1 MLQQF
6 LWQYQNTYSVNPRP
20 KYLRYT
26 VRCHPGSL
34 SSKDLWVT
42 KYRPRV
48 VFTRSYWN
56 KRDYCFFSKMS
67 FGCETGNLSI
77 LTLSKLHPPIIMWKT
92 NSLGELAYFAN
103 SNGSQNVAKMDDI
116 PQAYPYTNHYSLN
129 SCPSSSQELDYTTNG
144 FFDMPNAMWLLNM
157 QLIIKLPR
165 CLKIKNAPFW
175 LSSQSVMHFV
185 HPPCLILCDG

>member
-6 LWQYQNTYSVNPRP
+6 LWQYQNTYSVNLRP

-26 VRCHPGSL
+26 VRCYPGSL

-56 KRDYCFFSKMS
+56 KRDYCFFLKMS

-129 SCPSSSQELDYTTNG
+129 SCPSSSQELGYTTNG
-144 FFDMPNAMWLLNM
+144 FLTCPT
-157 QLIIKLPR
+157 Q
-165 CLKIKNAPFW
+165 
-175 LSSQSVMHFV
+175 
-185 HPPCLILCDG
+185 CDC